1 MLLWPTGNL
10 SPGNIKMV
18 QVPIP
23 HLKEVSLTHIT
34 LMHGLIISPV
44 LCSHLPSSRPVIS
57 AQTQPLCEADFFQVL
72 GYGEL

>member
-1 MLLWPTGNL
+1 MLLWPTSNL
-10 SPGNIKMV
+10 SPGKIKMV

-44 LCSHLPSSRPVIS
+44 LFYHLPFSCP
-57 AQTQPLCEADFFQVL
+57 CDFCSDMTL
-72 GYGEL
+72 M